1 MENKF
6 NKLYHAIIKESAT
19 SIFAEEI
26 VIDIIQ
32 DEFLE
37 NGYTLKD
44 TWRSHVSPIVEYV
57 NENMPEDKTI
67 ETIDYLDL
75 VKLVDDALHTYHLVL
90 TCFK

>member
-1 MENKF
+1 MENEF

-67 ETIDYLDL
+67 GTIDYLDL